1 LESMKTSPS
10 DSGSFEKILDVYK
23 LEEQELKEDPIIYQM
38 SDPIRKDL
46 DIFSKGKDKHERG
59 VTKGEYSK
67 FRAKLP
73 FITP

>member
-1 LESMKTSPS
+1 
-10 DSGSFEKILDVYK
+10 
-23 LEEQELKEDPIIYQM
+23 M